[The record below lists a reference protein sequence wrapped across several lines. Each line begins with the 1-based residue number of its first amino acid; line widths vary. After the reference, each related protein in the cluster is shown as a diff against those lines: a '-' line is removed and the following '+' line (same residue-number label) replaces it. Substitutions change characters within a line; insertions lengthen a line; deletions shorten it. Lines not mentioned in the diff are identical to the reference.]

1 MEIFVSRDQLERL
14 GKTLEELT
22 ESQIAFATSI
32 TMNKGLTAARNAV
45 VQYMDRGGIEG
56 GAHRWTR
63 QGMKAYQ
70 TKKRDLSGSLVFKSD
85 REYMQEILHGGTKF
99 ARNKRLP
106 EPINAPLTKEGNF
119 RRNWQQRAIEQKNT
133 YLGKSKAGNKTL
145 FRRPRGKKGSPV
157 ALVSYERPKRPQRA
171 TFKRAPEYAAKAFN
185 SYVRNNFG
193 KMLREAMKKGK

>member
-1 MEIFVSRDQLERL
+1 MEISVSREKLEKL
-14 GKTLEELT
+14 NKTLDEFAGG
-22 ESQIAFATSI
+22 QIAFATSLA
-32 TMNKGLTAARNAV
+32 MNKGLNAARKEV
-45 VQYMDRGGIEG
+45 VNYMDRGGIEG

-63 QGMKAYQ
+63 QGMKVYN

-119 RRNWQQRAIEQKNT
+119 RRNWQQRALEQKNT
-133 YLGKSKAGNKTL
+133 YIGKSKAGNKTL
-145 FRRPRGKKGSPV
+145 FRRPRGKKGAPV

-171 TFKRAPEYAAKAFN
+171 TFKRAPDHARRAFDRYVKA
-185 SYVRNNFG
+185 NFG
-193 KMLREAMKKGK
+193 QMLDKAMATGR